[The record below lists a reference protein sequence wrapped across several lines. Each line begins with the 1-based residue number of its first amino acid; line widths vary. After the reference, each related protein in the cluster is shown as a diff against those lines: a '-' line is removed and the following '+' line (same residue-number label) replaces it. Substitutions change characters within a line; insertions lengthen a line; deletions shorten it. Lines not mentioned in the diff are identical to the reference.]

1 MLAELRRAERLKFG
15 AKSMQQIKNIPSV
28 SSKLKGFRYRDRKIK
43 ILIVKDIISD
53 LYSRGFSKEKILTNR
68 YLKSKITDN
77 WRYWKKDFEHLI
89 KYVFT
94 KDEVNHNFGGWIKF
108 DYFLPLF
115 AYDYAEQIINENDL
129 QINKYKLASLL
140 FFISTLGGEEV
151 KKRRR
156 KIRRE
161 IKNIRNYLQERD
173 NAPEMTGVNEML
185 KSRKKDALV
194 VYQSTRFY
202 KVINIDKKT
211 FYDYNGLLNENT
223 DLEIEYRTLSFGEDD
238 IRKRLYFF
246 GANKLSNKI
255 KEKGRK
261 KFKPPS
267 IGAATYET
275 LQDIPADNVLNEAVK
290 EKWEKYER
298 YFIRSEKNQGYL
310 ALPQLSPNFPFIR
323 VRRTGGKKRKKL
335 ICYMPFE
342 FFDIKV
348 LLYGLYKNIDNINI
362 DFKYL
367 RKSTYGFNKYNEKL
381 LGLFNQTALRL
392 PENSKRKANDFITKF
407 RINKHFKQVKKSF
420 KVVQELT
427 NTGIG
432 IDLQK
437 LEEALKEESLNEY
450 NKKELKK
457 IRKTVLSD
465 VRNNG
470 ADIKRLYGY
479 FIPHGGVTHRVISSS
494 YNLQGISKK
503 VRKLGI
509 FTAPE
514 GYTLLSYDVSGQDI
528 SVALNYINIIYL
540 SGQQNLNCIDNE
552 GNEIYE
558 VFIQMAW
565 DYFRKEND
573 NIINYINNH
582 VPASITEIIL
592 DPTDEIYHKAF
603 DNFIDM
609 LSKYLY
615 ERQSSFN
622 KNTPNNYLQNLP
634 KELTRNIIKTF
645 VYATLYGAGQKTST
659 EKLPKETSA
668 IGREL
673 ISKYYIKEIIPKFK
687 FTQEGRNLFI
697 KTFKI
702 DKENELENILE
713 ELDNL
718 KKRIKREHKI
728 FCGQHRCK
736 KKSLELIKK
745 FVINI
750 LMWSNYYSEIKKNIN
765 VRNLIKSFDIRI
777 EFFKDINYFQL
788 LYFFFEE
795 FVKVEF
801 PCLFDVLELFEE
813 YYQVNKLT
821 YPTLLGWQTVVDEQI
836 MGKKN
841 FTSSKNTPIQA
852 TGGELMRQW
861 LINLSRVRI
870 KENLNFKIVNAIHDQ
885 VVLEAK
891 QSQLEKIKEA
901 TEQAIKDAAYE
912 IGLDEDSIKLGA
924 PEEGNKW

>member
-1 MLAELRRAERLKFG
+1 
-15 AKSMQQIKNIPSV
+15 MQQIKDIPSV
-28 SSKLKGFRYRDRKIK
+28 SSKLKGFRYKDRKTK
-43 ILIVKDIISD
+43 LTIVKDIITD
-53 LYSRGFSKEKILTNR
+53 LYSRGFSKEKILKDN
-68 YLKSKITDN
+68 YLKSEITDD
-77 WRYWKKDFEHLI
+77 WRYWKDDFEHLV

-94 KDEVNHNFGGWIKF
+94 KDEVDHSFGGWIKF

-140 FFISTLGGEEV
+140 FFLSALGGEKS

-156 KIRRE
+156 KIGRE
-161 IKNIRNYLQERD
+161 IKNIREYLQDRD
-173 NAPEMTGVNEML
+173 NAPKMTEVYNL
-185 KSRKKDALV
+185 LRNRKKDAIV
-194 VYQSTRFY
+194 IYQSTRFY
-202 KVINIDKKT
+202 KVVNINDKT
-211 FYDYNGLLNENT
+211 FYKYKDLLSENT
-223 DLEIEYRTLSFGEDD
+223 DLGIDYRTLSFAEDD

-261 KFKPPS
+261 KFRPPS
-267 IGAATYET
+267 IGAANHKK
-275 LQDIPADNVLNEAVK
+275 LQDIPADDVLTKAVK
-290 EKWEKYER
+290 EKWEKYEL
-298 YFIRSEKNQGYL
+298 YFIRSEKNKGYL
-310 ALPQLSPNFPFIR
+310 SMPPLSTAFPFIR
-323 VRRTGGKKRKKL
+323 IQRTGGKKRKKL

-348 LLYGLYKNIDNINI
+348 LLYGLYKKIDNINI

-367 RKSTYGFNKYNEKL
+367 RKSTDDFSKYNEKL
-381 LGLFNQTALRL
+381 LELFNQTALRL
-392 PENSKRKANDFITKF
+392 PENSRRKATDFITKF
-407 RINKHFKQVKKSF
+407 KKTNKHFKQIKKSF
-420 KVVQELT
+420 KVVQKLT

-432 IDLQK
+432 VDLEK
-437 LEEALKEESLNEY
+437 LEEALKDENLDED

-457 IRKTVLSD
+457 IRKAVLSD

-479 FIPHGGVTHRVISSS
+479 FVPHGGVTHRVISSN

-503 VRKLGI
+503 VRKQGI

-528 SVALNYINIIYL
+528 SVALNYINIVYL
-540 SGQQNLNCIDNE
+540 SGQQNLDCIDSE
-552 GNEIYE
+552 GNEISE

-573 NIINYINNH
+573 SIIDYINNH
-582 VPASITEIIL
+582 IPASITDLIL
-592 DPTDEIYHKAF
+592 AETDEIYHKAF
-603 DNFIDM
+603 NNFIEM
-609 LSKYLY
+609 LSKYVY
-615 ERQSSFN
+615 EKQSWFG
-622 KNTPNNYLQNLP
+622 KNASNYYLENLP

-659 EKLPKETSA
+659 EKLQKETSV

-687 FTQEGRNLFI
+687 FTQEGKNLFI
-697 KTFKI
+697 ETFKI
-702 DKENELENILE
+702 DKENELKNILE

-736 KKSLELIKK
+736 KKSLELIKE
-745 FVINI
+745 FAINI
-750 LMWSNYYSEIKKNIN
+750 LIWSNYYSEIKKNID
-765 VRNLIKSFDIRI
+765 VRNLLESFEIRMD
-777 EFFKDINYFQL
+777 FFKEINYFQL

-801 PCLFDVLELFEE
+801 PCLFDVLELFEK
-813 YYQVNKLT
+813 YYQNNKLT
-821 YPTLLGWQTVVDEQI
+821 YPTFLDWQTVVDERI

-852 TGGELMRQW
+852 SGGELMRQW
-861 LINLSRVRI
+861 LINLYS
-870 KENLNFKIVNAIHDQ
+870 NDLDFKIVNAIHDQ
-885 VVLEAK
+885 VVLEANE
-891 QSQLEKIKEA
+891 SQLESIMEA
-901 TEQAIKDAAYE
+901 TEQAIKHAASKL
-912 IGLDEDSIKLGA
+912 GLDKDSIKLGA